1 MPRSW
6 RALWLWGT
14 APRPERLAGLSRP
27 GLIVV
32 QQQDPGA
39 LELSPDVVVIQA
51 QPDLGSGLVTLHSWR
66 ERGSQ
71 EAPVVL
77 LLDGASAEDMS
88 RAVHAGFLMCVDDGA
103 ISTEALAAILI
114 CASELG
120 EKGRNSADEH
130 KGLKSALAQLAEAR
144 FRLRTPEEARHLARL
159 LAAACPEPERR
170 VAGFVEL
177 LVNAIEHGNLGIGFD
192 TKSQLLARGAWLDE
206 VERRLQLPENR
217 QKMVDVQLVRRE
229 GGIEVTITDS
239 GPGFHHSSFLSTPA
253 EGPPELH
260 GRGITVARRLSF
272 DDLTYLG
279 PGNQVRVLVRVPAG
293 KSAGGAA

>member
-6 RALWLWGT
+6 RALWLW
-14 APRPERLAGLSRP
+14 ASSPRPERLAGLSRA
-27 GLIVV
+27 GLRVF
-32 QQQDPGA
+32 QEQDPGA
-39 LELSPDVVVIQA
+39 GESPPDVVVIHA
-51 QPDLGSGLVTLHSWR
+51 RPDLDSGLQALQSWR
-66 ERGSQ
+66 QRGAP

-77 LLDGASAEDMS
+77 LLDEASAEDMS
-88 RAVHAGFLMCVDDGA
+88 QAIHSGFLLCVDEGA
-103 ISTEALAAILI
+103 VSTEALAAVLI

-120 EKGRNSADEH
+120 ERGRNSADEH
-130 KGLKSALAQLAEAR
+130 RDMKNALALLAEAR
-144 FRLRTPEEARHLARL
+144 FQLRTPEEARHLARL

-206 VERRLQLPENR
+206 VERRLLLPENR
-217 QKMVDVQLVRRE
+217 QKMVDVHLVRRE
-229 GGIEVTITDS
+229 TGIEVTITDS
-239 GPGFHHSSFLSTPA
+239 GRGFHHSSFLSNHTD
-253 EGPPELH
+253 GPPELH

-279 PGNQVRVLVRVPAG
+279 PGNQVRVLVRLPAD
-293 KSAGGAA
+293 KPAGGAA